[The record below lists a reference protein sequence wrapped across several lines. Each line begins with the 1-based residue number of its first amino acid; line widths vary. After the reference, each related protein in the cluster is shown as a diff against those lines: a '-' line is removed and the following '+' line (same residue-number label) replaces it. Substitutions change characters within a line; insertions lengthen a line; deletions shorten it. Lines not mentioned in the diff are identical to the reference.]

1 MTDGEVYAYIQKYCH
16 ETHIFEKEYT
26 WVKKV
31 IAAIRHWNPDV
42 NSYQSAAEFISK
54 LKGRKKGDPTLAYDR
69 NCFRIYLNEY
79 FPEKTALNR
88 VMEVE

>member
-54 LKGRKKGDPTLAYDR
+54 LK
-69 NCFRIYLNEY
+69 E
-79 FPEKTALNR
+79 EKRETRLWR
-88 VMEVE
+88 MTEIVSEFT